1 MLFTKK
7 EDRQIKSFFIL
18 DRHSKGSETD
28 SCLKLSMRS
37 YFKMRKYLV
46 LFTGGLLSLGL
57 QGCAGEEPSLDEI
70 KKKIVKV
77 ETPNG
82 KYTTVNKS
90 SGAYGKYQIMPKTA
104 KHYTRK
110 LNMPHSKWKRPE
122 NQDKIFTALLEDNIK
137 NLKKQGLKINAFNV
151 YGCHQQGARGFA
163 CIMKNEN
170 LTSKS
175 YMRLRRNL
183 PRKYRHMSKKEL
195 RETWINYWKN
205 KMIET

>member
-1 MLFTKK
+1 MIFTKK
-7 EDRQIKSFFIL
+7 EDR
-18 DRHSKGSETD
+18 ETY

-37 YFKMRKYLV
+37 YLKMRKCLV
-46 LFTGGLLSLGL
+46 LFTGSLLSIGL
-57 QGCAGEEPSLDEI
+57 QGCSSSSEPSLDEI

-104 KHYTRK
+104 KHYTKK
-110 LNMPHSKWKRPE
+110 LKMPHSKWKHPE
-122 NQDKIFTALLEDNIK
+122 NQDKIFIALLEDNIK
-137 NLKKQGLKINAFNV
+137 NLKKYEFEVDAFTV
-151 YGCHQQGARGFA
+151 YGCHQQGARGFM
-163 CIMKNEN
+163 CIMKNQN
-170 LTSKS
+170 LSSKS

-183 PRKYRHMSKKEL
+183 PSKYRNISKNEL

>member
-1 MLFTKK
+1 
-7 EDRQIKSFFIL
+7 
-18 DRHSKGSETD
+18 
-28 SCLKLSMRS
+28 
-37 YFKMRKYLV
+37 MRKYLV
-46 LFTGGLLSLGL
+46 LFTGSLLSIGL
-57 QGCAGEEPSLDEI
+57 QGCGSNSEPSLNEI

-104 KHYTRK
+104 KHYTKK
-110 LNMPHSKWKRPE
+110 LNMPHSKWKHPE

-137 NLKKQGLKINAFNV
+137 NLRKYEFEVDAFTV
-151 YGCHQQGARGFA
+151 YGCHQQGARGFM

-170 LTSKS
+170 LSSKS

-183 PRKYRHMSKKEL
+183 PSKYRNIGKNEL

-205 KMIET
+205 KMMEA